1 MAVSGARII
10 ERRPDAAP
18 RRVTILGSTGSVG
31 CNTIDLIDRQPGAFQ
46 VEALTA
52 YDNVELLAEQSRR
65 LRPALAVVADPARYG
80 ALKEALAG
88 SGVRVAAG
96 PQAVLEAATL
106 PAEWV
111 MAAIVGAAGLA
122 PTLEAVR
129 RGAVVA
135 LANKECLV
143 CAGSLMTAEIQ
154 RCGATLLPVDSEHSA
169 IFQVFDFERLDG
181 IERIILTASGGPF
194 RRFSRDEMAQVTP
207 AQAVKHPN
215 WAMGAKI
222 SVDSATMMNKGLE
235 IIEAHFLFG
244 LPAEKIGVVLHPQSV
259 IHSFVEFVDG
269 SLMAQLAKNDMKFPI
284 VYALTYPERME
295 NRFGRLDL
303 VQLKKLEF
311 FELEPERYPA
321 VELAL
326 DALRQG
332 GGMPAVLNGANE
344 VAVAAFL
351 QGKISFPEIVS
362 VVSETAAAAGSVPAP
377 ATLEE
382 AEEIDG
388 MARRRASEITH
399 RLSRAAVAN

>member
-1 MAVSGARII
+1 MAVSNARI
-10 ERRPDAAP
+10 EQRPDEAP

-65 LRPALAVVADPARYG
+65 LRPALAVVADPARYA

-181 IERIILTASGGPF
+181 VERIILTASGGPF

-215 WAMGAKI
+215 WSMGAKI

-235 IIEAHFLFG
+235 LIEAYHLFG
-244 LPAEKIGVVLHPQSV
+244 LPEERIDILVHPQSV
-259 IHSFVEFVDG
+259 IHSLVSYIDG
-269 SLMAQLAKNDMKFPI
+269 SVLAQLGSPDMRTPI
-284 VYALTYPERME
+284 AYALAWPQRMAAPSA
-295 NRFGRLDL
+295 RLDL
-303 VQLKKLEF
+303 AEIASLTFEAPDVIRFPAMALARQALK
-311 FELEPERYPA
+311 
-321 VELAL
+321 
-326 DALRQG
+326 DG
-332 GGMPAVLNGANE
+332 GGAPTVLNAANE
-344 VAVAAFL
+344 VAVAGFL
-351 QGKISFPEIVS
+351 AGRLGFLDIARVVEETLAGVPQCRLVSFDQVHELDRL
-362 VVSETAAAAGSVPAP
+362 AR
-377 ATLEE
+377 EE
-382 AEEIDG
+382 AG
-388 MARRRASEITH
+388 RRMAA
-399 RLSRAAVAN
+399 LN

>member
-1 MAVSGARII
+1 MAVSSARI
-10 ERRPDAAP
+10 EHRPDQAP

-46 VEALTA
+46 IEALTA

-65 LRPALAVVADPARYG
+65 LRPALAVVADPARYA

-135 LANKECLV
+135 LANKETLV
-143 CAGSLMTAEIQ
+143 CAGSLMTAEIK

-181 IERIILTASGGPF
+181 VERIILTASGGPF

-215 WAMGAKI
+215 WSMGAKI

-235 IIEAHFLFG
+235 LIEAYHLFG
-244 LPAEKIGVVLHPQSV
+244 LPEDRIDILVHPQSV
-259 IHSFVEFVDG
+259 IHSLVSYIDG
-269 SLMAQLAKNDMKFPI
+269 SVLAQLGSPDMRT
-284 VYALTYPERME
+284 ALAQALAAPERIDS
-295 NRFGRLDL
+295 GVAPLDL
-303 VQLKKLEF
+303 IQLGKLH
-311 FELEPERYPA
+311 FEAPDRETFRCLDLAYRALEAGGTAPTLLNAANETAVEAFLAGTLPFLAIAELIEMTLSAIPA
-321 VELAL
+321 V
-326 DALRQG
+326 
-332 GGMPAVLNGANE
+332 PAGDLETLLYADLTARKE
-344 VAVAAFL
+344 A
-351 QGKISFPEIVS
+351 QRIMRRSFC
-362 VVSETAAAAGSVPAP
+362 
-377 ATLEE
+377 
-382 AEEIDG
+382 
-388 MARRRASEITH
+388 
-399 RLSRAAVAN
+399 